1 MIGKYLHEFAEQPKM
16 KTEEIPVMPQ
26 SPDTDPPDRV
36 STAQGS
42 ASPLSPPIQES
53 ADTAVTK
60 SSDELARQDRS
71 DRPRRRFGS
80 PLAVLRFVGSAA
92 EWLFGVVS
100 MILILA
106 VLATI
111 PIVQMLSLGYL
122 LEVAGRVARSG
133 RLRDGF
139 IGIRKAARIGGIVLG
154 TGLFYLPILFVS
166 SLWYD
171 ARLIDPASAATRNLR
186 TLQIVLTTLIVA
198 HLLWAWFRGGRLR
211 HFLWPAP
218 VRFFRRLRRGG
229 MYAEARDAVWD
240 FVTGLRLRY
249 YFWLGLRGFVGALA
263 WLFIPAT
270 LLAVTMR
277 LPDGA
282 NVAVGLL
289 GGLLLAT
296 VLLYL
301 PFLQTRL
308 AVENRFGAIFE
319 LRAARQMFRRA
330 PIAFW
335 FALLITLL
343 FALPLYLLKIELTPR
358 EVAWLPSVVFVVFI
372 FPARL
377 LTGWAV
383 GRARRRDEPRHFVFR
398 WAARLAALPVVGIY
412 ALITFFSQYLLWY
425 GALSIYEQHAF
436 LVPVPFLGM

>member
-1 MIGKYLHEFAEQPKM
+1 MS
-16 KTEEIPVMPQ
+16 KT
-26 SPDTDPPDRV
+26 PDELPPDRV
-36 STAQGS
+36 STAQIPAPPL
-42 ASPLSPPIQES
+42 ASPLPPPIQEPLD
-53 ADTAVTK
+53 AEVGDF
-60 SSDELARQDRS
+60 SDELVRHDKS
-71 DRPRRRFGS
+71 DRTGRR
-80 PLAVLRFVGSAA
+80 LAGLLSVLRFVGSTA
-92 EWLFGVVS
+92 EWLFGVVA

-111 PIVQMLSLGYL
+111 PIAQMLSLGYL

-154 TGLFYLPILFVS
+154 TGLFLAPILFVS

-186 TLQIVLTTLIVA
+186 ALQIILTAVMGA
-198 HLLWAWFRGGRLR
+198 HILWAWFRGGRLR
-211 HFLWPAP
+211 HFFWPAP
-218 VRFFRRLRRGG
+218 IRFCRRVWRGG
-229 MYAEARDAVWD
+229 MYVEARDAVWD

-282 NVAVGLL
+282 NVAVGVL

-319 LRAARQMFRRA
+319 LGAARQMFRRA

-398 WAARLAALPVVGIY
+398 WAARLAAIPVVGIY

-425 GALSIYEQHAF
+425 GAFSIYEQHAF

>member
-1 MIGKYLHEFAEQPKM
+1 M
-16 KTEEIPVMPQ
+16 KTEEATVMQQ
-26 SPDTDPPDRV
+26 SPDAHPPDRV
-36 STAQGS
+36 STGQA
-42 ASPLSPPIQES
+42 AAPPLPPPVQEPLD
-53 ADTAVTK
+53 AEVGGFTDGQK
-60 SSDELARQDRS
+60 
-71 DRPRRRFGS
+71 PRRKFARTRRFFGG
-80 PLAVLRFVGSAA
+80 PLAVLRFVGSAV
-92 EWLFGVVS
+92 EWSFGVVS
-100 MILILA
+100 MIMILA
-106 VLATI
+106 VLATV
-111 PIVQMLSLGYL
+111 PIAQMLSLGYL

-139 IGIRKAARIGGIVLG
+139 IGIRTAARVGGIALG
-154 TGLFYLPILFVS
+154 TSLFVLPILFVS

-171 ARLIDPASAATRNLR
+171 AWLIDPASAATRNMR
-186 TLQIVLTTLIVA
+186 AVQTVVTAVLVA
-198 HLLWAWFRGGRLR
+198 HILWAWFRGGRLR

-218 VRFFRRLRRGG
+218 IRFFKRVRRGA
-229 MYAEARDAVWD
+229 MYTEARDAVWD

-301 PFLQTRL
+301 PFLQTQL
-308 AVENRFGAIFE
+308 AVENRFGAMFE
-319 LRAARQMFRRA
+319 WRAVRQMFRRA

-398 WAARLAALPVVGIY
+398 WAARLAAFPVVGIY

-425 GALSIYEQHAF
+425 GAFSIYEQHAF